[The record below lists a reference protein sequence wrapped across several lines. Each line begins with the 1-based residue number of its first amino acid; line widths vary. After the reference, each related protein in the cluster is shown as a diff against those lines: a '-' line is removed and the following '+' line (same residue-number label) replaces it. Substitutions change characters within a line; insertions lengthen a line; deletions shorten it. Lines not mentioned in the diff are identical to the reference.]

1 MNPMLRPCEDVF
13 ANGGAIELP
22 VDMPIASG

>member
-1 MNPMLRPCEDVF
+1 MLRPCEDVF